1 MVRIYVIRHGQT
13 EPNTRF
19 ACVGRSDVPL
29 DDTGI
34 LQSKKLAQ
42 KLPENADIIYTS
54 PLIRAKD
61 TIRPYCQKH
70 SDIPVKEIPEIIE
83 RDFGVWEDLSFKEI
97 EAKDPI
103 RYNEWQDNY
112 IEYVIENGE
121 SLSEVQERVNT
132 FLDRMCPKHENK
144 TVFLVTHLCTARHII
159 ARLLGLEA
167 EKSRCFTLKNASYA
181 VIDYD
186 NNTKYGVIKYLNI

>member
-1 MVRIYVIRHGQT
+1 MLRVYIIRHGET

-29 DDTGI
+29 NETGI
-34 LQSKKLAQ
+34 IQAQ
-42 KLPENADIIYTS
+42 KLAERLECVPDTIFVS
-54 PLIRAKD
+54 PLCRAID
-61 TIRPYCQKH
+61 TIKPYLDKH
-70 SDIPVKEIPEIIE
+70 SDIPCFISPLLIE
-83 RDFGVWEDLSFKEI
+83 RDFGIWENLSFQEI
-97 EAKDPI
+97 EETDPE
-103 RYNEWQDNY
+103 RFNEWQDNY